1 MLNERT
7 MNIFEENDITVH
19 DREQQNG
26 EFYREIEFYSN
37 AGEDVI
43 EIVWYD
49 GTDEGFIKA
58 FRQLADDFD
67 VNDHAA
73 MYIGDRGNHGIPDS
87 VRELIDDAEE
97 IKETLLTVADELET
111 DVDDEEN
118 SSTMSRQQFI
128 DYIEENFN
136 ISGETGRLINN
147 ILCFVENNYCDED
160 EQYNVLC
167 ELLDNTIGLSDAE
180 IRKVCL

>member
-7 MNIFEENDITVH
+7 INIFEENDITVH

-43 EIVWYD
+43 ETIWYD

-67 VNDHAA
+67 ADEHAE
-73 MYIGDRGNHGIPDS
+73 MWIDGRGKSGVPDS

-111 DVDDEEN
+111 VGRKKHTFNVSITVSNDEEEE
-118 SSTMSRQQFI
+118 TI
-128 DYIEENFN
+128 DFEIDAY
-136 ISGETGRLINN
+136 SL
-147 ILCFVENNYCDED
+147 ED
-160 EQYNVLC
+160 AIDSIRND
-167 ELLDNTIGLSDAE
+167 LDI
-180 IRKVCL
+180 

>member
-43 EIVWYD
+43 ETVWYD
-49 GTDEGFIKA
+49 GTDEGFIRA

-67 VNDHAA
+67 ADEHAE
-73 MYIGDRGNHGIPDS
+73 MWIDGRGERGVSDS

-111 DVDDEEN
+111 VGRKKHTFNVSITVNNNEEEE
-118 SSTMSRQQFI
+118 TI
-128 DYIEENFN
+128 DFEIEAY
-136 ISGETGRLINN
+136 SL
-147 ILCFVENNYCDED
+147 ED
-160 EQYNVLC
+160 AIGSIRND
-167 ELLDNTIGLSDAE
+167 LDI
-180 IRKVCL
+180 

>member
-49 GTDEGFIKA
+49 GTEEGFIKA

-97 IKETLLTVADELET
+97 IKETLLIVADELET
-111 DVDDEEN
+111 VGRKKHTFNVSITVSNDEEEEV
-118 SSTMSRQQFI
+118 I
-128 DYIEENFN
+128 DFEIDAY
-136 ISGETGRLINN
+136 SL
-147 ILCFVENNYCDED
+147 ED
-160 EQYNVLC
+160 AIDSIRND
-167 ELLDNTIGLSDAE
+167 LDI
-180 IRKVCL
+180 

>member
-43 EIVWYD
+43 ETVWYD

-67 VNDHAA
+67 ADEHAE
-73 MYIGDRGNHGIPDS
+73 MWIDGRGKRGVPDS
-87 VRELIDDAEE
+87 VRELINDAEE

-111 DVDDEEN
+111 VGRKKYTFNVSITVNNNEEEE
-118 SSTMSRQQFI
+118 TI
-128 DYIEENFN
+128 DFE
-136 ISGETGRLINN
+136 
-147 ILCFVENNYCDED
+147 VEAYSLED
-160 EQYNVLC
+160 AIGSIRND
-167 ELLDNTIGLSDAE
+167 LDI
-180 IRKVCL
+180 